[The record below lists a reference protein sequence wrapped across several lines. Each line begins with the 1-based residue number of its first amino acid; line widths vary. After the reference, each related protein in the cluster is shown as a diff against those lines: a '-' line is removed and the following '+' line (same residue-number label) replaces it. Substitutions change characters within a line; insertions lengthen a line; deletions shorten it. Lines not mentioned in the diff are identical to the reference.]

1 MAGSTRIWNFR
12 IFFMAIVG
20 YSVDDG
26 QNKSWTTPMRLPALT
41 ALAFLF
47 PLASVSASPT
57 DCVLADP
64 RYAALAG
71 TLWLTTAVHEN
82 GDTQVDLSRKYP
94 TVVGISYWDACRS
107 RFEYF
112 DPETAQSRAATGGSG
127 YFLFTGDGRYQ
138 ITLPDHASP
147 IRRRMDVM
155 TPKEFTYSR
164 QVPEGMTPG
173 MPDVTI
179 QVVHT
184 PYKGPLQISPSVSI
198 AVD

>member
-1 MAGSTRIWNFR
+1 
-12 IFFMAIVG
+12 
-20 YSVDDG
+20 
-26 QNKSWTTPMRLPALT
+26 MRLPVIM
-41 ALAFLF
+41 ALACLLPVF
-47 PLASVSASPT
+47 SVSASPT
-57 DCVLADP
+57 DCALTDP

-82 GDTQVDLSRKYP
+82 GDTQVDHSGKYP
-94 TVVGISYWDACRS
+94 AVVGISRWDACRN

-112 DPETAQSRAATGGSG
+112 DPETAQSRAASGGSG

-155 TPKEFTYSR
+155 TPQEFTYSR
-164 QVPEGMTPG
+164 RVPEGMKPG

-184 PYKGPLQISPSVSI
+184 PYKGSLQISPSVSPT
-198 AVD
+198 AD

>member
-1 MAGSTRIWNFR
+1 MANARC
-12 IFFMAIVG
+12 IF
-20 YSVDDG
+20 DDG
-26 QNKSWTTPMRLPALT
+26 QNKSWTTLMRIPALT

-47 PLASVSASPT
+47 PAASISASPT
-57 DCVLADP
+57 DCALTDP
-64 RYAALAG
+64 RDAALAG

-94 TVVGISYWDACRS
+94 AVVGISHWDACRN

-112 DPETAQSRAATGGSG
+112 DPETAQSRATTGGSG

-155 TPKEFTYSR
+155 TPREFTYSR
-164 QVPEGMTPG
+164 RVPEGMKPG

-184 PYKGPLQISPSVSI
+184 PYEGPLQISPSVSP
-198 AVD
+198 AAD